1 MELLIF
7 DMDGVLL
14 KPLGYHLA
22 LKETVRL
29 AGLSSGVGELV
40 LTDTQISRFEALGIS
55 SEWHSSA
62 LCMAVMVLQKD
73 KEAIRDTDPSQFF
86 NLTLEDLFVVIE
98 RLPMKD
104 PALKRGLAA
113 IEIVAAK
120 FDLSLESVRAL
131 VENSVSIEVS
141 QTMNWFQE
149 LILGSVGYKKTY
161 KKEPQFYQES
171 YLKIFDQRLVNE
183 SIAEKIIH
191 WTAKEGYGAAIMTN
205 RPSGG
210 PPGYE
215 GAPDA
220 KMGATLVGL
229 ETLPLIGNGEMS
241 WLAKETS
248 QDIGGLLKPGWVHA
262 LVAILVASGWTLG
275 KSMAFVGREGNAL
288 QLNNLIHLQDSSIT
302 VFEDTPGGL
311 VAVQEA
317 GNLLNENGLR
327 VKIQKI
333 GIGEDVTKKAALST
347 QGAMVYSN
355 INQALNSLDNFRAF
369 SP

>member
-29 AGLSSGVGELV
+29 AGLSSGVGELF
-40 LTDTQISRFEALGIS
+40 LTDAQISQFEALGIS

-62 LCMAVMVLQKD
+62 LCMAVMVLQKNG
-73 KEAIRDTDPSQFF
+73 EAIRDTNPAKLF
-86 NLTLEDLFVVIE
+86 NRTLDDLFVEIE
-98 RLPMKD
+98 RLPMKQ

-113 IEIVAAK
+113 TEILATK
-120 FDLSLESVRAL
+120 FDHSEDSVRAL
-131 VENSVSIEVS
+131 VENSVSIEES

-149 LILGSVGYKKTY
+149 LILGSVEYKKTY
-161 KKEPQFYQES
+161 KKEPQFHQES
-171 YLKIFDQRLVNE
+171 FLKIFDQRLINE
-183 SIAEKIIH
+183 SAAEKINH
-191 WTAKEGYGAAIMTN
+191 LALKDGYGAAIMTN
-205 RPSGG
+205 RPSNGL
-210 PPGYE
+210 PGFD

-220 KMGATLVGL
+220 KMGAALVGL
-229 ETLPLIGNGEMS
+229 ETIPLIGNNEMS

-248 QDIGGLLKPGWVHA
+248 KDIGEMLKPSWVHA
-262 LVAILVASGWTLG
+262 LAAILVASGWSLCN
-275 KSMAFVGREGNAL
+275 SLDFVRQDRNAL
-288 QLNNLIHLQDSSIT
+288 HLNNLFHLQDSSIT

-317 GNLLNENGLR
+317 GNLLIENGLR

-333 GIGEDVTKKAALST
+333 GIGEDVNKKEALSS

-355 INQALNSLDNFRAF
+355 INQALNSLDNFRIFF
-369 SP
+369 S